1 MNEKQKIFAAG
12 TAFGVAAG
20 VGFASFVFAL
30 GALYVAP
37 QILDA
42 AEQRAMISHPPSQ
55 VQGSSFFM
63 ADTSFPINGGATAA
77 SKEKRGDD
85 VVHVRAVQG
94 GGIGGPV
101 TDGEIPLPNVPNAP
115 ILPAQSLQMHEAEQQ
130 PQVIIVEA
138 APMEPKDTDLEA
150 PVRLPENQAESV
162 HPTTPVVVK
171 EILPKA
177 SSMKDAESRIAFLEE
192 ASVSPQMP

>member
-12 TAFGVAAG
+12 TAFGMAAG
-20 VGFASFVFAL
+20 FGVASFVFAL

-42 AEQRAMISHPPSQ
+42 AEQRAMVSHPPSQ
-55 VQGSSFFM
+55 VQGASLFM
-63 ADTSFPINGGATAA
+63 ADTSFPMNGATAS
-77 SKEKRGDD
+77 SKEKRDDD

-115 ILPAQSLQMHEAEQQ
+115 VIPALPLQMHEAAQQ

-138 APMEPKDTDLEA
+138 APMEPKDTVLET
-150 PVRLPENQAESV
+150 PVRLPESQANPV
-162 HPTTPVVVK
+162 YPATPVVVT
-171 EILPKA
+171 EVQSEA
-177 SSMKDAESRIAFLEE
+177 SASQDAESRIAFLGE
-192 ASVSPQMP
+192 APVIPQTP